1 MKTTQLEEKLQ
12 YYHELLVQ
20 MLNEVEGALFLAV
33 DAIRKRDTVLANQ
46 IIAHDKA
53 INTLRDTAEH
63 EGIML
68 LITER
73 PYAHFL
79 RQTISDLK
87 IAGEIER
94 MGDYASHLAKV
105 GSALPHSKEV
115 DFIVSQ
121 ICEMA
126 LCGAKMARS
135 VADALDSQTSDLART
150 VAKMDDTIDS
160 KRDMINKLLFDYQ
173 STTDE
178 ERVALYQCFYLTKEM
193 ERLGDHATN
202 ICEWMVFT
210 IESIRPK
217 LN

>member
-1 MKTTQLEEKLQ
+1 MKTTQLEEKLH

-20 MLNEVEGALFLAV
+20 MLNEVEGAIFLAV
-33 DAIRKRDTVLANQ
+33 EATRKRDGALANQ
-46 IIAHDKA
+46 IIAHDQA
-53 INTLRDTAEH
+53 INTLRDNAEH
-63 EGIML
+63 DGIML
-68 LITER
+68 LVTER

-105 GSALPHSKEV
+105 GSSLPHSKEV
-115 DFIVSQ
+115 DFIVSL

-126 LCGAKMARS
+126 LSGAKMARS
-135 VADALDSQTSDLART
+135 VADAMDSQTSDPVKL
-150 VAKMDDTIDS
+150 VAKMDDTIDA

-173 STTDE
+173 STSDE
-178 ERVALYQCFYLTKEM
+178 ERVALYKCFYLTKEM

-210 IESIRPK
+210 IDSIRPK